1 NRSTRD
7 FSIFDII
14 TSIDNGNLGYSIR
27 KVGQA
32 IHILS
37 FNGVGG
43 YARIRNAETTKDLYV
58 LALHKEFL
66 GTLHAMFDEPHWAQS
81 DNRTVFLPH
90 SPTIVTWGTQNVYY
104 NNLDA
109 TIETEHGD
117 QEHEITILS
126 SKPPADHVRQQI
138 HQTYPLPFVCKKQLT
153 AGEKTS
159 EVHLAPK
166 LYNWRTRIT
175 YFPEL
180 SWRPIELK
188 NGGALE
194 NYYVSGH
201 VLYLGEFPCKYIAES
216 VWLHVNMRHRC
227 TIFVNGQFVGGHTT
241 FSRQFFFPGTKTGPE
256 IFTSLGAEKYDITR
270 YLNLPGGQEKNS
282 IIVFVDS
289 WGLSRQS
296 VVFCDATNPRG
307 IISASIKGLEPETRV
322 RWSICGVDVRKLDIP
337 YTSTGIPDENKQTDW
352 VDHNSGIGSHG
363 VLPSD
368 GIRWWKFKFRHPID
382 IKFKDVLKA
391 PLRLEIYG
399 SFTSYVFLNE
409 TLIGRYY
416 GNGDCAQ
423 HDFYLMDGLLK
434 FGEEENEVK
443 MMVYSW
449 EIVNP
454 EDVKLEIKG
463 WEIDDINKTGNLV
476 KPKKGVSVD
485 DDIDLELEAWI
496 VRKEVIPIIN
506 TGDDVKN
513 TEISGAS

>member
-1 NRSTRD
+1 MLSLYMTYGGTNWGTLGDTDGYTSYDYSACIREYGYISSRLRKLRLGILFARSFFDSFAKTERVKNPNVTASINNVINCQRRSVVNPDNRKNGVLFTFIRN
-7 FSIFDII
+7 FSEQKHPIFQLYVEYQEDDDGKV
-14 TSIDNGNLGYSIR
+14 IDKGCEIWIVPVNNVGEMAFQGAISVDGNLGYSIR

-43 YARIRNAETTKDLYV
+43 YARIRSAETTKDLYV

-104 NNLDA
+104 NNLNA

-166 LYNWRTRIT
+166 LYNWRTRVT

-201 VLYLGEFPCKYIAES
+201 VLYLGEFPCKYIAEN

-270 YLNLPGGQEKNS
+270 YLNLPGSQEKNS

-352 VDHNSGIGSHG
+352 IDHNSGIGSHG

-368 GIRWWKFKFRHPID
+368 
-382 IKFKDVLKA
+382 
-391 PLRLEIYG
+391 
-399 SFTSYVFLNE
+399 
-409 TLIGRYY
+409 
-416 GNGDCAQ
+416 
-423 HDFYLMDGLLK
+423 
-434 FGEEENEVK
+434 
-443 MMVYSW
+443 
-449 EIVNP
+449 
-454 EDVKLEIKG
+454 
-463 WEIDDINKTGNLV
+463 
-476 KPKKGVSVD
+476 
-485 DDIDLELEAWI
+485 
-496 VRKEVIPIIN
+496 
-506 TGDDVKN
+506 
-513 TEISGAS
+513 